1 MAYTLISMG
10 QCCSV
15 SHGLSPR
22 SEKYVDR
29 SVSTNSSAPNSPTT
43 SGYAHDH
50 HHGAS
55 GGGDRRG
62 EGQNRNGEAGVTTE
76 SNNQSARPGLPDAR
90 HFGLEDTHV
99 VLDVLG
105 RGGEGSAWL
114 MREIK
119 TNKLCAVKLIKR
131 PVPKVLMPFLLQ
143 EISIQAQLGRQHENI
158 IDLEGIMLTPS
169 FVAIILEYASGGPLT
184 RYICERAQS
193 QHHQQQD
200 HSSSHTSEGSRS
212 GGRSSQGEKERGG
225 GGGSSS
231 SSSHHHRSLFLSEQE
246 ALYFFKQ
253 FISAVEFCHK
263 NGFAHRDLKL
273 DNTLLDFHSPPTIK
287 ISDFGFAKGSAE
299 ENTFTTIGTPCYM
312 SPEVL
317 TTGTTKKGYNAKRA
331 DVWACGVLLF
341 AMLFGAFPFDSTDHD
356 PNSITTVHDILEQQ
370 LASLAKEQKWK
381 LPGVDLDL
389 VSSQCQDL
397 LRRIF
402 TIDPAK
408 RIAIEDIKQHPWYNQ
423 DLSGVFK
430 ERLDQ
435 IGEKQKEK
443 DKLYSEEG
451 HYFPPFFKERM
462 SEIVNRASKAPEENE
477 AVQSIWLI

>member
-1 MAYTLISMG
+1 MP
-10 QCCSV
+10 
-15 SHGLSPR
+15 SP
-22 SEKYVDR
+22 
-29 SVSTNSSAPNSPTT
+29 
-43 SGYAHDH
+43 
-50 HHGAS
+50 
-55 GGGDRRG
+55 
-62 EGQNRNGEAGVTTE
+62 
-76 SNNQSARPGLPDAR
+76 RPGLPDAT

-158 IDLEGIMLTPS
+158 IDLEGIMLTPH

-193 QHHQQQD
+193 QHQQQD
-200 HSSSHTSEGSRS
+200 SSNSSSNNASASNKQGKK
-212 GGRSSQGEKERGG
+212 GGQERPSSP
-225 GGGSSS
+225 SPSPNN
-231 SSSHHHRSLFLSEQE
+231 RSLFLSEQE

-253 FISAVEFCHK
+253 FISAVEFCHD

-273 DNTLLDFHSPPTIK
+273 DNTLLDFNSPPTIK

-341 AMLFGAFPFDSTDHD
+341 AMLFGTFPFDSTDHD

-389 VSSQCQDL
+389 LSSQCQDL

-408 RIAIEDIKQHPWYNQ
+408 RIAIGEIKKHPWYNQ
-423 DLSGVFK
+423 ELSGVFR
-430 ERLDQ
+430 ERLKQ
-435 IGEKQKEK
+435 ISEKQKEK
-443 DKLYSEEG
+443 DKLYNEEG

-462 SEIVNRASKAPEENE
+462 SEIVNRASKAPEGKE

>member
-1 MAYTLISMG
+1 
-10 QCCSV
+10 
-15 SHGLSPR
+15 
-22 SEKYVDR
+22 
-29 SVSTNSSAPNSPTT
+29 
-43 SGYAHDH
+43 
-50 HHGAS
+50 
-55 GGGDRRG
+55 
-62 EGQNRNGEAGVTTE
+62 
-76 SNNQSARPGLPDAR
+76 
-90 HFGLEDTHV
+90 
-99 VLDVLG
+99 
-105 RGGEGSAWL
+105 

-131 PVPKVLMPFLLQ
+131 PVPQVLLPFLSQ

-158 IDLEGIMLTPS
+158 IDLEGILLTP
-169 FVAIILEYASGGPLT
+169 FYLAIVLEYASGGPLT
-184 RYICERAQS
+184 RYICERAQIK
-193 QHHQQQD
+193 
-200 HSSSHTSEGSRS
+200 SSGSKSS
-212 GGRSSQGEKERGG
+212 GGSGARADAAADSSPTA
-225 GGGSSS
+225 
-231 SSSHHHRSLFLSEQE
+231 HRQLFLSEVE

-273 DNTLLDFHSPPTIK
+273 DNTLLDKNAPPTIK

-370 LASLAKEQKWK
+370 LASLTKDQKWN
-381 LPGVDLDL
+381 LPGVDLNL
-389 VSSQCQDL
+389 VSVDCQSL

-408 RIAIEDIKQHPWYNQ
+408 RIKIEDIKEHPWYKQ
-423 DLSGVFK
+423 EMPGAFK

-435 IGEKQKEK
+435 IRGKQVEK
-443 DKLYSEEG
+443 DEMYKKEG
-451 HYFPPFFKERM
+451 HYFPPLFKEKM
-462 SEIVNRASKAPEENE
+462 SELVQTAAKMGDAREPT
-477 AVQSIWLI
+477 QSIYL